1 MRVLVRGAGII
12 GLAVAEELL
21 LRGHR
26 VRVVD
31 PAPCSGASGVAAG
44 MLAPAAEASWAAPGV
59 LDLGLRG
66 LALWPGYADRL
77 GVPLAAAG
85 TVLVARDG
93 RDLVEARRQ
102 AALLA
107 EHGIEAVPLDPPA
120 LAQVE
125 PRLTSRAA
133 GGVLLPGDR
142 SVDPRAVL
150 AALLERVEVDA
161 GDDAVD
167 AAVDAGAGVGVDHDV
182 EVLATG
188 CSLRAPYSHLVR
200 PVRGEVVRL
209 RSDDPPSRVVRGWVF
224 GEPVYLVPRANGE
237 VVVGATVEEHDE
249 PAVPTAGGVRRLL
262 AAAAE
267 LLPGIDRAAVVEV
280 AARDRP
286 GSPDDLPLVGPTH
299 DPGVVLAAGH
309 FRHGVLLAPLTALLV
324 ADLLEGADPD
334 PLTDPRRLLEAPCTT
349 RP

>member
-21 LRGHR
+21 SRGHR

-31 PAPCSGASGVAAG
+31 PAPCSGASAVAAG

-59 LDLGLRG
+59 LELGLRG
-66 LALWPGYADRL
+66 LVLWPGYADRL
-77 GVPLAAAG
+77 GMPLAAAG
-85 TVLVARDG
+85 SVLVARDG
-93 RDLVEARRQ
+93 RDLVEVRRQ

-107 EHGIEAVPLDPPA
+107 GHGIGAVPLDPGA

-150 AALLERVEVDA
+150 AALRERVDL
-161 GDDAVD
+161 D
-167 AAVDAGAGVGVDHDV
+167 AVDAGADAGLEHDV

-188 CSLRAPYSHLVR
+188 CSLPPSYSHLVR

-209 RSDDPPSRVVRGWVF
+209 RSDDPPSRVVRGWGF
-224 GEPVYLVPRANGE
+224 GEPVYLVPRATGE

-267 LLPGIDRAAVVEV
+267 LLPGLDRAEVVEV

-299 DPGVVLAAGH
+299 DPGVVLAVGH
-309 FRHGVLLAPLTALLV
+309 YRHGVLLAPLTALLV
-324 ADLLEGADPD
+324 ADLLEGAEPD
-334 PLTDPRRLLEAPCTT
+334 PLTDPRRLLEEPCTT